1 MIRKSFRISDE
12 EDEILKAYSRALE
25 KTENQVVRELIAK
38 LKNKTALKEKKDKD
52 PQNQK
57 DKISELEEVVNSE
70 LEPHNRVEIEAE
82 HLKRIT
88 PLQKKLLLSLL
99 SGNTLKKACL
109 DVNISLSLGRKFL
122 DDCNFNVALELE
134 TKRLYDVCFVS
145 ITGLVEDSLD
155 QLREMIRDPEVS
167 YRDKLK
173 AINII
178 LSYSLKHHQKFN
190 SKRADLY
197 FDTLE
202 TKNLNNKNLLAF
214 RSFL

>member
-1 MIRKSFRISDE
+1 MRK
-12 EDEILKAYSRALE
+12 KG
-25 KTENQVVRELIAK
+25 K
-38 LKNKTALKEKKDKD
+38 
-52 PQNQK
+52 K

-70 LEPHNRVEIEAE
+70 FEPHDRAEIEAE

-134 TKRLYDVCFVS
+134 TKRLYNVSFVS

-155 QLREMIRDPEVS
+155 QLREMIRDPEIS

-173 AINII
+173 AIDII

-214 RSFL
+214 RSFLYGG

>member
-1 MIRKSFRISDE
+1 M
-12 EDEILKAYSRALE
+12 
-25 KTENQVVRELIAK
+25 Q
-38 LKNKTALKEKKDKD
+38 KKGR
-52 PQNQK
+52 K
-57 DKISELEEVVNSE
+57 DKISESKEVVNSE
-70 LEPHNRVEIEAE
+70 LKPHNRTEIEAE
-82 HLKRIT
+82 HLKQIT

-134 TKRLYDVCFVS
+134 TKRLYDVSFVS
-145 ITGLVEDSLD
+145 ITGLVQDTLN
-155 QLREMIRDPEVS
+155 QLREMIQDPEVS
-167 YRDKLK
+167 NGDKLK

-190 SKRADLY
+190 SKKIDLY

-202 TKNLNNKNLLAF
+202 TKNLNNKYLLGF
-214 RSFL
+214 RRSFL